1 MLDLLPDLCDEHA
14 DLVRVLDPVF
24 RDFGGESLFWGQ
36 AVTVRCYED
45 NSRVRE
51 LVSEPGTGKVLVV
64 DGGGLLRCALM
75 GDMLAEKALEN
86 GWEGIV
92 IHGAVRDA
100 GTLGELAL
108 GIKALAACPIRS
120 EKRGEGVV
128 DVPVTFAGVTIYP
141 GDYIYSDLNG
151 VLVSREPL
159 SHPQL

>member
-1 MLDLLPDLCDEHA
+1 MGEHLLFG
-14 DLVRVLDPVF
+14 LVFVVLFGVGAQWLAWRTQLPAILLLLLAGIFVGPV
-24 RDFGGESLFWGQ
+24 
-36 AVTVRCYED
+36 T
-45 NSRVRE
+45 
-51 LVSEPGTGKVLVV
+51 
-64 DGGGLLRCALM
+64 GLLNPDALM

-92 IHGAVRDA
+92 IHGAIRDA
-100 GTLGELAL
+100 GTLSELSL